1 MQFTKTMRLILAVLF
16 VAAMGLSAG
25 CATGGGSMGADAGP
39 AEASATVRP
48 AELPDWW
55 FHDEVDAEF
64 VKANMV
70 IPRDKEEIMI
80 IDARPYMAKYVKGY
94 IPTAFNVSQTEIK
107 EKLPEIL
114 PKNKNSLVIFYCGGY
129 T

>member
-1 MQFTKTMRLILAVLF
+1 MHLKNTIRLTLAVLLT
-16 VAAMGLSAG
+16 VALGFSAG
-25 CATGGGSMGADAGP
+25 CATGGGSGGTSMK
-39 AEASATVRP
+39 AERNPATVRP

-64 VKANMV
+64 VKKHMV
-70 IPRDKEEIMI
+70 IPRDKEEVMI

-94 IPTAFNVSQTEIK
+94 IPTAFSVSQTQIK
-107 EKLPEIL
+107 EKLPEVL
-114 PKNKNSLVIFYCGGY
+114 PKNKGSLVIFYCGGY